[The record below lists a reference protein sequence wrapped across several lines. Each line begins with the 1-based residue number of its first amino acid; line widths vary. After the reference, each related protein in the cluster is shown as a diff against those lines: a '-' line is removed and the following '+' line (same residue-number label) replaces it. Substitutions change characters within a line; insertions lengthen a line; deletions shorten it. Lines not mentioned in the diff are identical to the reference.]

1 MPETRQVGIATD
13 HFECQA
19 YSGAGAAI
27 ASGTVMQ
34 RIRHCVECP
43 KCLTRY
49 IISCTPYRNGSY
61 LVPTIQG
68 SLEEYTLYCSCSR
81 GTGVSRWRSSEAKPC
96 EVSKE
101 AYDRGYG
108 TPDEI
113 TVVKAEPQEPWS
125 VDVSRYLRDWKSLDK
140 RRSLH

>member
-1 MPETRQVGIATD
+1 
-13 HFECQA
+13 
-19 YSGAGAAI
+19 
-27 ASGTVMQ
+27 MQ

-43 KCLTRY
+43 KCRTRY
-49 IISCTPYRNGSY
+49 LIPCTPYRNGSY
-61 LVPTIQG
+61 LVPTIQS
-68 SLEEYTLYCSCSR
+68 SLEEYALYCSCSR
-81 GTGVSRWRSSEAKPC
+81 GTGVTRWRWSEAKPC

-113 TVVKAEPQEPWS
+113 VLVRTGPQEPWS
-125 VDVSRYLRDWKSLDK
+125 VDVSRYLRDWKSLEK

>member
-1 MPETRQVGIATD
+1 
-13 HFECQA
+13 
-19 YSGAGAAI
+19 
-27 ASGTVMQ
+27 MQ

-49 IISCTPYRNGSY
+49 LIPCTPYRNGSY

-68 SLEEYTLYCSCSR
+68 SLEEYALYCSCSR
-81 GTGVSRWRSSEAKPC
+81 GTGGSRWRWSEAKPC

-113 TVVKAEPQEPWS
+113 VLVNTGPQEPWS
-125 VDVSRYLRDWKSLDK
+125 VDVSTYLRDWTSLEK